1 MEKVIELM
9 EKLEGLK
16 LKAYDC
22 TANKRSIGY
31 GFNMEQYSALSIWE
45 ELNIQEDFNKV
56 FNREIE
62 ISKNSAEK
70 LFYYFWE
77 KCEEKAKKRCVEL
90 NLNYDNM
97 PDYKRFILADIVYN
111 TGSIKKWKKVLT
123 NEDINDVLFEAR
135 RNPKQIMD
143 SRVAKIGYHF
153 GLLKNI
159 EEAHS
164 IGLEFAKYL
173 K

>member
-1 MEKVIELM
+1 MMICL
-9 EKLEGLK
+9 
-16 LKAYDC
+16 
-22 TANKRSIGY
+22 
-31 GFNMEQYSALSIWE
+31 
-45 ELNIQEDFNKV
+45 
-56 FNREIE
+56 
-62 ISKNSAEK
+62 
-70 LFYYFWE
+70 
-77 KCEEKAKKRCVEL
+77 
-90 NLNYDNM
+90 
-97 PDYKRFILADIVYN
+97 DYKKFILADIVYN
-111 TGSIKKWKKVLT
+111 TGSIKKWKKVLIK
-123 NEDINDVLFEAR
+123 EDPNDVLFEAR